1 MTSSINLIKQN
12 YKEYFKNSIIQGSF
26 LGFAIFS
33 VYMLFIFLTHNENTL
48 ASQNLA
54 PIILISSIVLGFLNI
69 FFRELNQDLR
79 STYHVLNGITG
90 VYWIMMLCVII
101 SAISALIPFIFKLFI
116 NFRELN
122 QDLRSTYHVLNG
134 ITGVYW
140 IMMLCV
146 IISAISALIPFI
158 FKLFINSAVL
168 TILDMWLLEY
178 IYQKNI
184 SNSLNSSISAKKNK
198 TIYIEMDKRI
208 ETMEEFFEEVNKYC
222 SQFENVEYISM
233 DLPAL
238 IRIDG
243 VLYEAEIV
251 EYYSVVGT
259 AITAISIKTV

>member
-33 VYMLFIFLTHNENTL
+33 VYMVSVFLTHNENTL

-54 PIILISSIVLGFLNI
+54 PIILISSIVLGFLTI

-101 SAISALIPFIFKLFI
+101 SAVSILIPFIFK
-116 NFRELN
+116 
-122 QDLRSTYHVLNG
+122 
-134 ITGVYW
+134 
-140 IMMLCV
+140 M
-146 IISAISALIPFI
+146 
-158 FKLFINSAVL
+158 FINSAVL
-168 TILDMWLLEY
+168 TILVMWFLEY
-178 IYQKNI
+178 LYLKNI

-198 TIYIEMDKRI
+198 TLYIEMDKRI
-208 ETMEEFFEEVNKYC
+208 ETMEEFFEELNKYC

-243 VLYEAEIV
+243 VLYEADIV

-259 AITAISIKTV
+259 PITAISIKTV

>member
-33 VYMLFIFLTHNENTL
+33 VYMVSVFLTHNENTL

-54 PIILISSIVLGFLNI
+54 PIMLASSILIGFFTIL
-69 FFRELNQDLR
+69 FRELNQDLR

-90 VYWIMMLCVII
+90 VYWIMMICVVI
-101 SAISALIPFIFKLFI
+101 S
-116 NFRELN
+116 
-122 QDLRSTYHVLNG
+122 V
-134 ITGVYW
+134 V
-140 IMMLCV
+140 
-146 IISAISALIPFI
+146 SALIPFI

-168 TILDMWLLEY
+168 TILAMWLLEY
-178 IYQKNI
+178 LYLKNI

-198 TIYIEMDKRI
+198 TLYIEIDKKI
-208 ETMEEFFEEVNKYC
+208 ETMEEFFEELNKYC

-243 VLYEAEIV
+243 VLYEADIV

-259 AITAISIKTV
+259 PITAISIKTV

>member
-33 VYMLFIFLTHNENTL
+33 VYMVSVFLTHNENTL

-54 PIILISSIVLGFLNI
+54 PIILISSIVLGFLTI

-90 VYWIMMLCVII
+90 VYWIMILCVII
-101 SAISALIPFIFKLFI
+101 SA
-116 NFRELN
+116 
-122 QDLRSTYHVLNG
+122 V
-134 ITGVYW
+134 
-140 IMMLCV
+140 
-146 IISAISALIPFI
+146 SALIPFI

-168 TILDMWLLEY
+168 TILAIWLLEY
-178 IYQKNI
+178 LYLKNI

-198 TIYIEMDKRI
+198 TLYIEMDKRI
-208 ETMEEFFEEVNKYC
+208 ETMEEFFEELNKYC

-243 VLYEAEIV
+243 VLYEADIV

-259 AITAISIKTV
+259 PITAISIKTV

>member
-33 VYMLFIFLTHNENTL
+33 VYMVFVFLTHNENTL

-54 PIILISSIVLGFLNI
+54 PIILISSIVLGFLTIFFRELNQDLRSTYHVFVFLTHNENTLASQNLAPIILISSIVLGFLTI

-101 SAISALIPFIFKLFI
+101 SAVSALI
-116 NFRELN
+116 
-122 QDLRSTYHVLNG
+122 T
-134 ITGVYW
+134 
-140 IMMLCV
+140 
-146 IISAISALIPFI
+146 FI

-168 TILDMWLLEY
+168 TILAIWLLEY
-178 IYQKNI
+178 LYLKNI

-198 TIYIEMDKRI
+198 TLYIEMDKRI
-208 ETMEEFFEEVNKYC
+208 ETMEEFFEELNKY
-222 SQFENVEYISM
+222 
-233 DLPAL
+233 L
-238 IRIDG
+238 RKTK
-243 VLYEAEIV
+243 LY
-251 EYYSVVGT
+251 T
-259 AITAISIKTV
+259 